1 MLWTETLAPALQERL
16 VLWLNHVLSR
26 EPVACAK
33 LQAFVGRRLSVSVRG
48 APAWAPPLPD
58 LHLAITPAGLFEQIE
73 AAQAGEAELAIEL
86 DASNPLASALAALK
100 GRREGVTVR
109 GDAGLAGAVNWLFD
123 NLRWDPAD
131 DLARFVGPAPAQ
143 AFEQMA
149 QGLKATLAQF
159 VAKR

>member
-1 MLWTETLAPALQERL
+1 MLIWTETLAPALQERL

-26 EPVACAK
+26 EPAAMAK
-33 LQAFVGRRLSVSVRG
+33 LLPYAGKQLGVAVRG

-58 LHLAITPAGLFEQIE
+58 LQLAITPAGLFERVEPAE
-73 AAQAGEAELAIEL
+73 AALRIEI
-86 DASNPLASALAALK
+86 DASNPMASALAALK
-100 GRREGVTVR
+100 GRREGVSVS

-143 AFEQMA
+143 MFEQMG
-149 QGLKATLAQF
+149 QGLKAALASLLQ
-159 VAKR
+159 KR